1 MISGSHHY
9 SIQGPKMPKKI
20 KNIFKKKKQSKKEK
34 EEAIKEM
41 DRLIK
46 LGQLKMEQELR
57 HERRMAKDL
66 DRLINSWNKDS
77 LPKDLAVEFSAFYM
91 VNFIF
96 ECRKTE
102 DANHLLI
109 TAIARQLIQSYSFK
123 DTETTLQ

>member
-1 MISGSHHY
+1 
-9 SIQGPKMPKKI
+9 MPKKI
-20 KNIFKKKKQSKKEK
+20 KNIFKKQKQSKKEK

-66 DRLINSWNKDS
+66 DRLINSWHKDS
-77 LPKDLAVEFSAFYM
+77 LPKDLAVGFSAFYM

-96 ECRKTE
+96 ECCKPE

-109 TAIARQLIQSYSFK
+109 TAIARQLIQSNSIK